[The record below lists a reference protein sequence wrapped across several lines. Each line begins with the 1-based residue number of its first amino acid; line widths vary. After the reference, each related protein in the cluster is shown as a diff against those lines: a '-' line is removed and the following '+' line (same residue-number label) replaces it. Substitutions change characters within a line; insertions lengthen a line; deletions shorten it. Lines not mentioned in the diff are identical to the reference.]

1 MLERVLIFSTLVLFV
16 GQIQLS
22 GTGGKLGT

>member
-22 GTGGKLGT
+22 RTGGKLGT